1 VLALC
6 TFNPDTVPLTV
17 TQGLHSYFRVG
28 DVRRVLARLS
38 QLAHRFRGFPR
49 FHLRNALI
57 CLSTAGAMGL

>member
-1 VLALC
+1 MKRVILFPFIGMLLLA
-6 TFNPDTVPLTV
+6 
-17 TQGLHSYFRVG
+17 GLFALM
-28 DVRRVLARLS
+28 LARLS